1 MSPLVNT
8 GTFNF
13 DGGTLSGSIN
23 NEGTFLVY
31 PSTVASPSGYTQSAG
46 TTTVNGRLNDSTIV
60 SGGVLNGTGVI
71 GGNVTVKGGEVLP
84 GASATPGTLTVTGS
98 YTQQSGGSLGIPIT
112 GAGQSSVL
120 SVDGATA
127 LSGTLAMLP
136 SSSYASAPPA
146 IGDSASF
153 LTLGGPISG
162 QFTTTPSTPALGGG
176 EVFGVDYFESG
187 YLAAVVAL
195 PQAPASTTAP
205 AVSGQ
210 AQWGDTLTAATG
222 AWTNVPTE
230 YTYRWQD
237 CDATGGNCVNIAGA
251 TSSSYP
257 VVAERHRAHATR
269 RRHSPQRLR
278 LGSGLVGADHVGARQ
293 LVNSERSG
301 Q

>member
-1 MSPLVNT
+1 MNT

-195 PQAPASTTAP
+195 PQAPAIPPRRRSA
-205 AVSGQ
+205 ARRK
-210 AQWGDTLTAATG
+210 WDTLTAATG

-230 YTYRWQD
+230 YTYRWRPLST
-237 CDATGGNCVNIAGA
+237 ASNCVRQHRRRDVQQLPGRR
-251 TSSSYP
+251 
-257 VVAERHRAHATR
+257 ERHRAHATR